1 MQQITWNSHHATCAS
16 DGEIDL
22 DEFAAAID
30 VHPYLM
36 RIAERALMREA
47 DLVNR
52 VKRGIGRS
60 FRQALPISPC

>member
-1 MQQITWNSHHATCAS
+1 
-16 DGEIDL
+16 L

-30 VHPYLM
+30 AHPYLM
-36 RIAERALMREA
+36 RVAERALMREA

-52 VKRGIGRS
+52 VKRGVGASRS